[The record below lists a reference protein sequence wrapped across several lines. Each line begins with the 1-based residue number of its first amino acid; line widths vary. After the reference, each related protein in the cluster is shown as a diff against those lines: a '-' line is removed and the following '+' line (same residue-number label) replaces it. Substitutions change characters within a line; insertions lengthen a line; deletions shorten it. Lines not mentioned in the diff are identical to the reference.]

1 MTGVKMSIFSVHYL
15 SNVYSALYLY
25 VSGRCKFYWRAK
37 NHNREREE
45 IASSLAHEYISIS
58 KTKKTANNECHEVNK
73 RKHQEKYLNFN
84 RVFFFKWRSINLII
98 KAESVI

>member
-1 MTGVKMSIFSVHYL
+1 MSLDDVNFTGEQ
-15 SNVYSALYLY
+15 
-25 VSGRCKFYWRAK
+25 RTTT
-37 NHNREREE
+37 EREE
-45 IASSLAHEYISIS
+45 IASSLTHEYISIS